1 MLYCAKCQLLCEAEC
16 LCCGNKKLREVQ
28 QNDPVLLT
36 TVNEMECDRI
46 TALLQD
52 NGIPYEERISGIE
65 GEPSVLFGRYGSANK
80 NIFVPYSELNICEEL
95 LGNKAVAEVTGEDLT
110 YDDRK
115 STDESHEDKT
125 EEAMGRR
132 SRMFWRATSVV
143 IFILLVWAVVA
154 GADFAAGWLKDLF
167 H

>member
-1 MLYCAKCQLLCEAEC
+1 MLYCAKCQLLCGSEC
-16 LCCGNKKLREVQ
+16 PCCGNKKLREVQ

-52 NGIPYEERISGIE
+52 NDIPYEERISGLE
-65 GEPSVLFGRYGSANK
+65 GEPSVLFGRYGNTNK
-80 NIFVPYSELNICEEL
+80 NIFVPYSELNKCEEL
-95 LGNKAVAEVTGEDLT
+95 LGNKAVSEVTGENLT
-110 YDDRK
+110 DNME
-115 STDESHEDKT
+115 STDESQGDRT
-125 EEAMGRR
+125 EKAMGRR

-154 GADFAAGWLKDLF
+154 GADFAAGWLKNLF